1 MKAFLRGIA
10 VAVLAILTMPLMRG
24 AESWNVPD
32 STPSQVFARGSGSSS
47 DPYIINTAQQLANFA
62 YMVYWCY
69 DYYEGKYIALGRDI
83 VLNDNVMANPTGARP
98 WMPIGS
104 EGSFKDGKFYGNF
117 DGRGHTIY
125 GLYIDHTS
133 TISGY
138 AGLFGTVKGDGVV
151 RNVNVKDAV
160 IDLRQFTRHNLYVG
174 GIVGYTTDNARVE
187 GCTFQGNI
195 YSVAY
200 SKYQGGIV
208 GYHNSNKPISDCYAE
223 GKMEN
228 NKYNA
233 GDVPIARFMGG
244 IAGYS
249 YSQIINCTAA
259 VNMVGSYVQSSN
271 VNYLGGVVAYC
282 DEDVVNCITLDKDS
296 QGNPIVVSGE
306 MSYSFGGVAGYA
318 KTVSH
323 CRNYAEVVWNLGYSM
338 NGGVVGN
345 CTTVEY
351 CANFGKVRVKDPT
364 KPVGMHLVN
373 VGGVVGVASYVRNCA
388 NYGYMDFADG
398 KQSYDKGDT
407 KYAWYGGIA
416 GRSYYTMT
424 GCLSVGKIRFS
435 QFTFKESTISDTSFG
450 VCSYETLT
458 PENTYWLDT
467 REDQSN
473 EIQASPSGNG
483 SMKTTLEY
491 LQSVDYLNSCTASWG
506 MAWGL
511 DMTTKYPLPILWG
524 GVDRDFAISVS
535 DGDGSEA
542 NPYIISSVESFRA
555 MNSQLYNNNLD
566 GLKGKYFKQVADLD
580 FAGEEFMPLGLYYL
594 SEYGN
599 YVSYKFQ
606 GHYDG
611 GGHTVRNITFSC
623 DASQNVGFISQM
635 TGEGTLKNLNFAN
648 VNFTVT
654 GGNVGIALGAYTT
667 AETTAR
673 TPLSGV
679 NVLACNILAKDN
691 AIVGGLAGIVA
702 TENNTTASAPIL
714 TIEGCTAQAT
724 TIDASYR
731 AGGLVGAVANVAINH
746 STAVCD
752 FKVNDSYTTDKR
764 CAGGLVGTVGF
775 NDTRTITAH
784 NYYSAV
790 FNADYCAILPTVDF
804 ASATA
809 IADYGSSCYFGGISG
824 FAENGSNRLEIS
836 HSFVDFACFTDDM
849 QNIYSGYAIGTA
861 ASAKFKF
868 NYVEIPESSSYSLG
882 GGLSVTVESGSDYN
896 TFETLGGWD
905 AYYLNGRS
913 NSGDMKWGYYYP
925 TATPIPYAVT
935 SANGKYTHYSLAN
948 SSQITAPD
956 KLYVDFTLPAVPLDN
971 NVLTAA
977 ESTSISQIL
986 VAAKANLVS
995 QNGVASRLYLHDKMD
1010 FKYDGSFQTYAV
1022 HFAVENGAKCQ
1033 VMCLPFEVRQEM
1045 LPEGSLM
1052 LAIDGYTA
1060 SAVTSKVIDTA
1071 DAGMPFIL
1079 YNANGVVID
1088 YDSYDGIVTGATT
1101 ADTYLSGTFASTTA
1115 SAGDYVLSADGSK
1128 FVRLTDATNIAAFR
1142 GYVPAAKFPEAGDEV
1157 PFMVEADN
1165 FADLTTAGAVYRLN
1179 FPLYGVRVHNDVL
1192 YATTAV
1198 QSADISKPIEGLPM
1212 QEFESL
1218 YWYDNDQFDWI
1229 AIPGLGSEY
1238 EGKAISTGFVAQYT
1252 GNRLANA
1259 SGVTIAGDAPSINLS
1274 TYTSAH
1280 ILHGNYTNYA
1290 DDDYHGFFVAPKT
1303 NEVARFYGYVTTI
1316 DDVRYLTLESDWCG
1330 LLNGKGVVIEGA
1342 TAEAMPDRTDGYQ
1355 LFEGILVADAAANGG
1370 RKILFTDYKGEVTST
1385 LDPATATDRIYSVDG
1400 AVVIE
1405 AATDGLAT
1413 IYTPA
1418 GAVLAQQPVTA
1429 GQPVV
1434 IPLPAGLY
1442 IATLSTTATRVVVR

>member
-1 MKAFLRGIA
+1 MKVFLRGIV
-10 VAVLAILTMPLMRG
+10 VAVLAILAMPPMSG
-24 AESWNVPD
+24 AESWTVPD
-32 STPSQVFARGSGSSS
+32 SYPSQVFARGDGSAS
-47 DPYIINTAQQLANFA
+47 DPYVIQTAQQLANFA

-69 DYYEGKYIALGRDI
+69 DYYEGKYIVLGNDI
-83 VLNDNVMANPTGARP
+83 VLNDNVMADPSGARP

-104 EGSFKDGKFYGNF
+104 EGSFKDGKFYGTF

-138 AGLFGTVKGDGVV
+138 AGLFGTIKGDGVV

-160 IDLRQFTRHNLYVG
+160 IDLRQFTRHNLFVG
-174 GIVGYTTDNARVE
+174 GIVGYTSDNARVE
-187 GCTFQGNI
+187 DCSFQGYI
-195 YSVAY
+195 YSVDY

-208 GYHNSNKPISDCYAE
+208 GYHNSTKPISDCHAE

-228 NKYNA
+228 GKYNA

-249 YSQIINCTAA
+249 YSQVINCTAA
-259 VNMVGSYVQSSN
+259 VNMVGSYAESSN

-282 DEDVVNCITLDKDS
+282 DADVVNCITLDKDS
-296 QGNPIVVSGE
+296 QGNSIVISGE
-306 MSYSFGGVAGYA
+306 MGYSVGGVVGYA
-318 KTVSH
+318 QTVSH
-323 CRNYAEVVWNLGYSM
+323 CRNYAEVAWLNDYSM
-338 NGGVVGN
+338 NGGVVGQ

-351 CANFGKVRVKDPT
+351 CANFGKVRFKDPSRQA
-364 KPVGMHLVN
+364 GMHLVC
-373 VGGVVGVASYVRNCA
+373 VGGVVGLASYVRYCV

-424 GCLSVGKIRFS
+424 GCLSVGEIRFS
-435 QFTFKESTISDTSFG
+435 QFTFKESSISDTSYG
-450 VCSYETLT
+450 VCSYESLT

-467 REDQSN
+467 REDQSKV
-473 EIQASPSGNG
+473 IQASPSGDG
-483 SMKTTLEY
+483 SMKTNLEY
-491 LQSVDYLNSCTASWG
+491 LQSVDYLNSCTAFWG
-506 MAWGL
+506 MTWGL

-524 GVDRDFAISVS
+524 GVDRDFALSVE

-555 MNSQLYNNNLD
+555 MNSQLYNSSD

-580 FAGEEFMPLGLYYL
+580 FTGEEFMPLGLYYL
-594 SEYGN
+594 SEYDT
-599 YVSYKFQ
+599 YVTHNFQ

-611 GGHTVRNITFSC
+611 GGHTVRNITFDC
-623 DASQNVGFISQM
+623 DAAQNVGFIAQM
-635 TGEGTLKNLNFAN
+635 TGEGTLKNLNFSN
-648 VNFTVT
+648 VSFTVS

-667 AETTAR
+667 SEATAR
-673 TPLSGV
+673 TPLSGI
-679 NVLACNILAKDN
+679 NVLACNILANGD

-702 TENNTTASAPIL
+702 TEGISSATAPIL

-724 TIDASYR
+724 SIDASYR

-752 FKVNDSYTTDKR
+752 FKVNNSYTTTKR

-775 NDTRTITAH
+775 NDTRTITNH
-784 NYYSAV
+784 NYYNAV
-790 FNADYCAILPTVDF
+790 FQADYCAILPIVDF

-809 IADYGSSCYFGGISG
+809 FTGYDGSSCYFGGISG
-824 FAENGSNRLEIS
+824 FAEHGSNRLVIS
-836 HSFVDFACFTDDM
+836 HSFVDFACFIDDM
-849 QNIYSGYAIGTA
+849 LNVYSGYAIGTA
-861 ASAKFKF
+861 ESATFKF
-868 NYVEIPESSSYSLG
+868 NYVEFPELSSYSLG
-882 GGLSVTVESGSDYN
+882 GSLSVTTVEEGSLYN
-896 TFETLGGWD
+896 TFDTLGGWD
-905 AYYLNGRS
+905 AYFLNGCS
-913 NSGDMKWGYYYP
+913 NTGDMKWGYYYP
-925 TATPIPYAVT
+925 TATPNPYAVT
-935 SANGKYTHYSLAN
+935 SANGKYANFSSHY
-948 SSQITAPD
+948 SSQITAPER
-956 KLYVDFTLPAVPLDN
+956 LYVDFTLPAVPLDN

-977 ESTSISQIL
+977 EGTSISQIL

-995 QNGVASRLYLHDKMD
+995 QNGVASRLYLHDNMD
-1010 FKYDGSFQTYAV
+1010 FKYNGSFQAYTV

-1033 VMCLPFEVRQEM
+1033 VMCLPFEVRREM

-1060 SAVTSKVIDTA
+1060 SAVTSKVIYA
-1071 DAGMPFIL
+1071 AAAGTPFIL

-1088 YDSYDGIVTGATT
+1088 DSSYDGIVTGATGF
-1101 ADTYLSGTFASTTA
+1101 DTYLSGTFAATTA

-1128 FVRLTDATNIAAFR
+1128 FVRLTDAADIAAFR
-1142 GYVPAAKFPEAGDEV
+1142 GYVPAANFPEAGDEV
-1157 PFMVEADN
+1157 PFIIEADK
-1165 FADLTTAGAVYRLN
+1165 FADLTTAGAVYKLN
-1179 FPLYGVRVHNDVL
+1179 FPLYGVRVHDGVL
-1192 YATTAV
+1192 YATTAE

-1212 QEFESL
+1212 QDFESV
-1218 YWYDNDQFDWI
+1218 YWCDNDQFDWI

-1238 EGKAISTGFVAQYT
+1238 VGKALNTGFVAQYT
-1252 GNRLANA
+1252 GDQLTNAANY
-1259 SGVTIAGDAPSINLS
+1259 SVAGDALSINLS

-1303 NEVARFYGYVTTI
+1303 NEVARFYGYVST
-1316 DDVRYLTLESDWCG
+1316 DGDGVRYLTLEEEWCG

-1342 TAEAMPDRTDGYQ
+1342 TAAAMPDNTETYQ
-1355 LFEGILVADAAANGG
+1355 AFEG
-1370 RKILFTDYKGEVTST
+1370 
-1385 LDPATATDRIYSVDG
+1385 
-1400 AVVIE
+1400 
-1405 AATDGLAT
+1405 
-1413 IYTPA
+1413 
-1418 GAVLAQQPVTA
+1418 
-1429 GQPVV
+1429 
-1434 IPLPAGLY
+1434 
-1442 IATLSTTATRVVVR
+1442 

>member
-1 MKAFLRGIA
+1 MKAFLREIA
-10 VAVLAILTMPLMRG
+10 VAVLAILAMPLMRG
-24 AESWNVPD
+24 AESWTVPG
-32 STPSQVFARGSGSSS
+32 STPSQVFARGNGSAAN
-47 DPYIINTAQQLANFA
+47 PYIINTAQQLANFA

-69 DYYEGKYIALGRDI
+69 DYYEGKYIVLDNDI
-83 VLNDNVMANPTGARP
+83 VLNDNVMANPSDARP

-104 EGSFKDGKFYGNF
+104 EGSFKDGKFLGTF
-117 DGRGHTIY
+117 DGQGHTIY

-208 GYHNSNKPISDCYAE
+208 GYHNSNNDITNCHVE
-223 GKMEN
+223 GFVGCK
-228 NKYNA
+228 A
-233 GDVPIARFMGG
+233 IGDLTTTWTDYVGG
-244 IAGYS
+244 IAGYCYAS
-249 YSQIINCTAA
+249 IINCTAA
-259 VNMVGSYVQSSN
+259 ANVVGGTLNGDNYVGGIVGYCKQN
-271 VNYLGGVVAYC
+271 VANCITYDKDANGNAIAINGKANRYTGGVV
-282 DEDVVNCITLDKDS
+282 
-296 QGNPIVVSGE
+296 
-306 MSYSFGGVAGYA
+306 GYA
-318 KTVSH
+318 NLVSH
-323 CRNYAEVVWNLGYSM
+323 CRNYAEVSCLSDGM
-338 NGGVVGN
+338 DLGGVAGQAG
-345 CTTVEY
+345 TIEY
-351 CANFGKVRVKDPT
+351 SANFGRIYST
-364 KPVGMHLVN
+364 VN
-373 VGGVVGVASYVRNCA
+373 PLDIDIVS
-388 NYGYMDFADG
+388 M
-398 KQSYDKGDT
+398 
-407 KYAWYGGIA
+407 GGIA
-416 GRSYYTMT
+416 GLVDYARNCVNYGLVDIPTMFVAEEHGSSTDYAHCGGIAGICYNSMVNGLNLGKLTDAILYHQSVPSYIAYGLCGSNKVTPQTSYY
-424 GCLSVGKIRFS
+424 L
-435 QFTFKESTISDTSFG
+435 ESTTVRAAI
-450 VCSYETLT
+450 
-458 PENTYWLDT
+458 
-467 REDQSN
+467 
-473 EIQASPSGNG
+473 PSGNG

-524 GVDRDFAISVS
+524 GVDRDFALSVS
-535 DGDGSEA
+535 AGDGSEA

-611 GGHTVRNITFSC
+611 GGHTVRNITFDC
-623 DASQNVGFISQM
+623 DASQNVGFIAQM
-635 TGEGTLKNLNFAN
+635 TGEGTLKNLNFTN
-648 VNFTVT
+648 VNFTVK

-673 TPLSGV
+673 TPLSGI

-714 TIEGCTAQAT
+714 TIEGCTAQAS

-752 FKVNDSYTTDKR
+752 FKVNDSYTTTDKR

-775 NDTRTITAH
+775 NDTRTLTTH

-809 IADYGSSCYFGGISG
+809 IADYGCGCYFGGISG

-896 TFETLGGWD
+896 TFDTLGGWD

-925 TATPIPYAVT
+925 TATPNPYAVT
-935 SANGKYTHYSLAN
+935 SANGKYTHYSLINA
-948 SSQITAPD
+948 SQITAPD

-977 ESTSISQIL
+977 EGTSISQIL

-995 QNGVASRLYLHDKMD
+995 QNGVASRLYLHDKMN

-1052 LAIDGYTA
+1052 LAIDGYAA

-1071 DAGMPFIL
+1071 AAGKPFIL

-1088 YDSYDGIVTGATT
+1088 YDSYDGIVTGATS
-1101 ADTYLSGTFASTTA
+1101 ADTYLSGTFAATTA

-1128 FVRLTDATNIAAFR
+1128 FVRLTDAADIAAFR

-1252 GNRLANA
+1252 GNQLVNAANY
-1259 SGVTIAGDAPSINLS
+1259 SIAGAAPSINLS

-1290 DDDYHGFFVAPKT
+1290 DTDYHGFFVAPKN
-1303 NEVARFYGYVTTI
+1303 NEVARFYGYVTT
-1316 DDVRYLTLESDWCG
+1316 DTEGVRYLTLQEEWCG
-1330 LLNGKGVVIEGA
+1330 LLNGKGVVIEGNSE
-1342 TAEAMPDRTDGYQ
+1342 TMPDRTDGYQ
-1355 LFEGILVADAAANGG
+1355 LFEGILVDDAAANGG

-1418 GAVLAQQPVTA
+1418 GVMVAQQPVTA
-1429 GQPVV
+1429 GQPAV

>member
-32 STPSQVFARGSGSSS
+32 STPSQVFARGNGSAA
-47 DPYIINTAQQLANFA
+47 DPYIIRTAQQLANFA

-69 DYYEGKYIALGRDI
+69 DYYEGKYIVLDNDI
-83 VLNDNVMANPTGARP
+83 VLNYKVMANPTGAHP

-104 EGSFKDGKFYGNF
+104 EGSFKDGKFLGTF
-117 DGRGHTIY
+117 DGQGHTIY

-195 YSVAY
+195 YGRLY

-208 GYHNSNKPISDCYAE
+208 GYHNSYKDITNCHVE
-223 GKMEN
+223 GFVGCK
-228 NKYNA
+228 A
-233 GDVPIARFMGG
+233 IGDLTTTWTDYVGG

-249 YSQIINCTAA
+249 YASIINCTAA
-259 VNMVGSYVQSSN
+259 ANVVGGTLNGDNYVGGIVGYCKQN
-271 VNYLGGVVAYC
+271 VA
-282 DEDVVNCITLDKDS
+282 NCITYDKDAN
-296 QGNPIVVSGE
+296 GNSITINGKANR
-306 MSYSFGGVAGYA
+306 YTGGVAGYA
-318 KTVSH
+318 NLVSH
-323 CRNYAEVVWNLGYSM
+323 CRNYAEVSCLSDGM
-338 NGGVVGN
+338 DLGGVAGQAG
-345 CTTVEY
+345 TVEY
-351 CANFGKVRVKDPT
+351 SANFGRIYST
-364 KPVGMHLVN
+364 VN
-373 VGGVVGVASYVRNCA
+373 PLDIDIVS
-388 NYGYMDFADG
+388 M
-398 KQSYDKGDT
+398 
-407 KYAWYGGIA
+407 GGIA
-416 GRSYYTMT
+416 GLVDYARNCVNYGIVDIPTMFVAEEHGSSTDYAHCGGIAGICYNSMANCLNLGKLTDAILYHQSVPSYIAYGLCGSNRVTPQTSYY
-424 GCLSVGKIRFS
+424 LD
-435 QFTFKESTISDTSFG
+435 STT
-450 VCSYETLT
+450 ERTAT
-458 PENTYWLDT
+458 
-467 REDQSN
+467 
-473 EIQASPSGNG
+473 PSGNG
-483 SMKTTLEY
+483 SMKTTLDY
-491 LQSVDYLNSCTASWG
+491 LQSVEYLNSCTASWG

-524 GVDRDFAISVS
+524 GVDRDFALSVS

-611 GGHTVRNITFSC
+611 GGHTVRNITFDC

-635 TGEGTLKNLNFAN
+635 ESEGTLKNLNFSN

-654 GGNVGIALGAYTT
+654 GGNVGIALGSYVTT
-667 AETTAR
+667 EAIAR
-673 TPLSGV
+673 TPLSGI
-679 NVLACNILAKDN
+679 NVLACNIEANGD
-691 AIVGGLAGIVA
+691 AIVGGIAGIVA
-702 TENNTTASAPIL
+702 TKDVTSVSAPIL
-714 TIEGCTAQAT
+714 TIEGCTTQAT

-775 NDTRTITAH
+775 NDTRTLPIH

-790 FNADYCAILPTVDF
+790 FKADYCAILPTVDF
-804 ASATA
+804 ASATV
-809 IADYGSSCYFGGISG
+809 IADDGCGCYFGGISG
-824 FAENGSNRLEIS
+824 FAENGSKHLEIS

-849 QNIYSGYAIGTA
+849 HNIYSGYAIGTA
-861 ASAKFKF
+861 ESATFKF
-868 NYVEIPESSSYSLG
+868 NYVEIPELSSYLLG
-882 GGLSVTVESGSDYN
+882 GGLSVTVEAGSDYN
-896 TFETLGGWD
+896 TFNTLGGWD

-925 TATPIPYAVT
+925 TASPNPYAVT
-935 SANGKYTHYSLAN
+935 SANGRYTHYNLVNASA
-948 SSQITAPD
+948 ITAPTN
-956 KLYVDFTLPAVPLDN
+956 LSVDFTLPAVPLDN

-977 ESTSISQIL
+977 EGTSISQIL

-995 QNGVASRLYLHDKMD
+995 QNGVASRLYLHDNMD
-1010 FKYDGSFQTYAV
+1010 FKYAGSFQTYAV

-1060 SAVTSKVIDTA
+1060 SAVTSKVITTA
-1071 DAGMPFIL
+1071 AAGMPFIL

-1088 YDSYDGIVTGATT
+1088 YDSYDGIVTGSTT
-1101 ADTYLSGTFASTTA
+1101 ADPYLYGSFIKTEASM
-1115 SAGDYVLSADGSK
+1115 GDYVLSADGSK
-1128 FVRLTDATNIAAFR
+1128 FVRITDPDQPIDAFR
-1142 GYVPAAKFPEAGDEV
+1142 GYVPAAKFPEAGAEV
-1157 PFMVEADN
+1157 PFMVEAN
-1165 FADLTTAGAVYRLN
+1165 KFADLTTAGAVYKLN
-1179 FPLYGVRVHNDVL
+1179 FPFYGVCAHDGVL

-1212 QEFESL
+1212 EPFESL

-1238 EGKAISTGFVAQYT
+1238 VGKALKTGFVAQFT
-1252 GNRLANA
+1252 GDQLASADNY
-1259 SGVTIAGDAPSINLS
+1259 SVAGDAPSINLS

-1290 DDDYHGFFVAPKT
+1290 DTDYHGFFVAPKT
-1303 NEVARFYGYVTTI
+1303 NEVARFYGYVTT
-1316 DDVRYLTLESDWCG
+1316 DSEGVRYLTLQEEWCG

-1342 TAEAMPDRTDGYQ
+1342 TAEAMPDRIDGYQ

-1370 RKILFTDYKGEVTST
+1370 RKILFTDYKGKVTST

-1418 GAVLAQQPVTA
+1418 GVMVAQQPVTA
-1429 GQPVV
+1429 GLHAV

-1442 IATLSTTATRVVVR
+1442 IATLPTTATRVVVR